1 MTEMTIPI
9 KIKTFQ
15 NILEY
20 MEKLSYL
27 SYLSLSHILFC
38 GQSLKTTG
46 GFNNDRDSNYNSFHD
61 CFLYGVYRM
70 TRGRHTPPAS
80 GPVNSLKT
88 RQEQCRARPRPEVA
102 GFFFSLSIYQ
112 LSSSGGF

>member
-1 MTEMTIPI
+1 MNRGMTRMTEMTIPI

-38 GQSLKTTG
+38 RQSLKTTG
-46 GFNNDRDSNYNSFHD
+46 GFNNDRNSNYNN
-61 CFLYGVYRM
+61 FLTVFLSRFCRI
-70 TRGRHTPPAS
+70 TRGAMINNAIQIKIRYCGT
-80 GPVNSLKT
+80 L
-88 RQEQCRARPRPEVA
+88 
-102 GFFFSLSIYQ
+102 
-112 LSSSGGF
+112 

>member
-1 MTEMTIPI
+1 MNRGMTRMTEMTIPI

-38 GQSLKTTG
+38 RQSLT
-46 GFNNDRDSNYNSFHD
+46 FRRF
-61 CFLYGVYRM
+61 
-70 TRGRHTPPAS
+70 
-80 GPVNSLKT
+80 
-88 RQEQCRARPRPEVA
+88 
-102 GFFFSLSIYQ
+102 
-112 LSSSGGF
+112 